1 MYYLNFDRSAHNLE
15 VQKSDFYKNLS
26 QFVDSLYEY
35 YPLIKKNEHL
45 IKKSLLQKEE
55 VNKAS
60 IGRKYNRKVFKE
72 ENASFNSFMKK
83 IDETIFKPLERQC
96 LKPDIFWYNVGEEDY
111 FIKCDMHQYYLDTYL
126 YNTDTMRGKFF
137 LYSLDF
143 DFDMTGKIRFFDEN
157 LLKGVK
163 YQLDRYLIFRENIF
177 FSSHRFSRMLLCFD
191 DFFKNFI
198 YKSNF
203 ENNLC
208 KKLHKPMSVYTYHPK
223 SDGDDTDVEFFTIQ
237 TFYSHVLPRVEIEK
251 RINFLINMFNDM
263 YEYNEYSKNGNDKAQ
278 APSKVQLI
286 TDVLDLEGELNSY
299 LIEQI
304 DKNRFFYEGIEFT
317 YFIDDLLDLLDV
329 LKSKLLSRKQKRYVN
344 DFSTKLVSLIE
355 LNQVKNLKK
364 KKVEFKDFFKKLD
377 SKKINIIESKFSK
390 LIGKDL
396 AMFISLAYNDFGIL
410 DIRLNDKNGYS
421 SSDFIRLFEENKNI
435 QSVNKH
441 IDSNFKFTGLP
452 ADLEPIENQL
462 HSILK

>member
-1 MYYLNFDRSAHNLE
+1 MESEKIR
-15 VQKSDFYKNLS
+15 KG
-26 QFVDSLYEY
+26 
-35 YPLIKKNEHL
+35 
-45 IKKSLLQKEE
+45 
-55 VNKAS
+55 S
-60 IGRKYNRKVFKE
+60 IGRKFNRKVFIE

-83 IDETIFKPLERQC
+83 INETIFKPLERQC
-96 LKPDIFWYNVGEEDY
+96 LKPDIFWYIVEEEDY
-111 FIKCDMHQYYLDTYL
+111 FSKCDTHQYHLDIIK
-126 YNTDTMRGKFF
+126 REFF
-137 LYSLDF
+137 LYHLDL
-143 DFDMTGKIRFFDEN
+143 DFDMTGKIRFFDKN
-157 LLKGVK
+157 LLKDVK

-208 KKLHKPMSVYTYHPK
+208 KKLHKPMSVYQSYWSTD
-223 SDGDDTDVEFFTIQ
+223 SDSAVEIFNVK

-251 RINFLINMFNDM
+251 RINSLTNIFTDR
-263 YEYNEYSKNGNDKAQ
+263 YKYNEYLKNGNDKAQ
-278 APSKVQLI
+278 ASSKVELI
-286 TDVLDLEGELNSY
+286 TGVFELEEELNSY

-304 DKNRFFYEGIEFT
+304 DKNRFFYKGIDFT

-355 LNQVKNLKK
+355 SNKIKNLKK
-364 KKVEFKDFFKKLD
+364 EKVEFKDFFKKLD

-390 LIGKDL
+390 LTNKDL

-441 IDSNFKFTGLP
+441 IDSNLKFTGLP